1 MSVGEACGLL
11 IIDDEVLETEYI
23 LALLSRSSLEFS
35 DVSVAFS
42 MEMAQNILQNRRI
55 DIMLCD
61 IEMPRGS
68 GLDLLKWV
76 REQGLSP
83 EVIITTCH
91 PNFTYAQTALQRFL
105 RCVGL

>member
-76 REQGLSP
+76 REQEIGRAH
-83 EVIITTCH
+83 V
-91 PNFTYAQTALQRFL
+91 
-105 RCVGL
+105 